1 MYGDD
6 MFKSLMIALVVG
18 GVAIGFVLF
27 VIVPWLW
34 TFIRPWL
41 HFITA

>member
-1 MYGDD
+1 
-6 MFKSLMIALVVG
+6 MFKSLMIALVLV

-27 VIVPWLW
+27 AFVPWLW
-34 TFIRPWL
+34 TLIRPWL